1 MKQSEK
7 DRIED
12 AINMLA
18 RKQLVEILEDQLCI
32 ACFDDEST
40 GLLRECLVEHMTGED
55 SYPEVFIE
63 DFGPLNTLSLAYT
76 HGVNP

>member
-12 AINMLA
+12 ACSMLA
-18 RKQLVEILEDQLCI
+18 RKVLIEILEDQLCI

-40 GLLRECLVEHMTGED
+40 GLLRECLVEHMTGDD
-55 SYPEVFIE
+55 SYPEVMLE
-63 DFGPLNTLSLAYT
+63 DFGPFDTLSLAYT
-76 HGVNP
+76 HGVLP